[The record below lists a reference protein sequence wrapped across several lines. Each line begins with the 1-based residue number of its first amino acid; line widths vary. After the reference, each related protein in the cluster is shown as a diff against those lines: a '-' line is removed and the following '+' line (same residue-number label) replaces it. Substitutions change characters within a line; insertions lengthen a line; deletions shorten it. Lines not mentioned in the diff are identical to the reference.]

1 MITQSMANYLYS
13 LNERRSLYISKKN
26 AFVLNMYNKANEELA
41 LYKST
46 NFYLKIKEL
55 YDNNQNSRAYFRRKS
70 NFINTLYVTSLSLN
84 TEIQNLQ
91 NLQNTE
97 EIKKAALLVGI
108 NYVGTK
114 SELRGCEN
122 DVYNT
127 KQILIDN
134 YGFKEDEIIILT
146 ESENDSSRHPTVQN
160 ITDGLNWLV
169 NKGNSG
175 YKSLWFQYAGHG
187 YYFND
192 EDGDEKDGLDECIV
206 TTDNVA
212 ITDDQFRSYLVER
225 LPKEC
230 DLFCFMDCCHSGTM
244 LDLKYKYKAD
254 TDAVVLE
261 NNVIPQCNVV
271 SISGCRDNQTSA
283 DAWIDGN
290 FVGAL
295 TKTFL
300 DVIESHNYKNNEI
313 PLFQLVNEVRNKL
326 QENHFGQ
333 VPQLTSSHVLDNSST
348 FSI

>member
-1 MITQSMANYLYS
+1 MKIRYMTNYMYS
-13 LNERRSLYISKKN
+13 LNKRNPIYILKKN
-26 AFVLNMYNKANEELA
+26 EFISYLYTEANKELA

-46 NFYLKIKEL
+46 SYYLKIKEL
-55 YDNNQNSRAYFRRKS
+55 YDNNQHSVLYFRRKS
-70 NFINTLYVTSLSLN
+70 DFITQLYESSQSLD
-84 TEIQNLQ
+84 EEMKNLSV
-91 NLQNTE
+91 
-97 EIKKAALLVGI
+97 KKAALLVGI
-108 NYVGTK
+108 NYVGTN

-127 KQILIDN
+127 KQILIEH

-146 ESENDSSRHPTVQN
+146 ESEEDSSRQPTVQN
-160 ITDGLNWLV
+160 IADGLNWLV
-169 NKGNSG
+169 NKGNNG
-175 YKSLWFQYAGHG
+175 YKSLWFQYSGHG
-187 YYFND
+187 YYFADQN
-192 EDGDEKDGLDECIV
+192 GDEKDGLDECIV
-206 TTDNVA
+206 TSDNVA
-212 ITDDQFRSYLVER
+212 ITDDQFRSYLVKR

-254 TDAVVLE
+254 ADAVVLE

-283 DAWIDGN
+283 DAWLDGN

-300 DVIESHNYKNNEI
+300 DVIKSYNYKNNEI
-313 PLFQLVNEVRNKL
+313 PLFELVNEVRNKL
-326 QENHFGQ
+326 QEKRFEQ
-333 VPQLTSSHVLDNSST
+333 VPQLTSSHVLDNGST